1 VRSSYLRCPPN
12 VAMMQAP
19 DFGNRNDRAERRR
32 RDAPSVRRILL
43 QREMRSCAVIGREV
57 RGPEATPVA
66 FAQHE
71 DMLQALAADRA
82 NEPFHERTLPG
93 ALGGREALPN
103 RYAIHA
109 LPEGGP
115 SIVSRSRR
123 REDGAVSFGKAS
135 TIGGPPRPR
144 WDAP

>member
-1 VRSSYLRCPPN
+1 MDVSM
-12 VAMMQAP
+12 VEAT
-19 DFGNRNDRAERRR
+19 DFAERHDPAGRR
-32 RDAPSVRRILL
+32 SLDAPPVGRVLL
-43 QREMRSCAVIGREV
+43 QREMGSSAVIVREV
-57 RGPEATPVA
+57 RGQDATQVA
-66 FAQHE
+66 FAQPE
-71 DMLQALAADRA
+71 DMLKALAADRA

-103 RYAIHA
+103 RHAIHA

>member
-1 VRSSYLRCPPN
+1 MDVSM
-12 VAMMQAP
+12 VEAT
-19 DFGNRNDRAERRR
+19 DFAERHDPAGRR
-32 RDAPSVRRILL
+32 SLDAPPVGRVLL
-43 QREMRSCAVIGREV
+43 QREMGSSAVIVREV
-57 RGPEATPVA
+57 RGQDATQVA
-66 FAQHE
+66 FAQPE
-71 DMLQALAADRA
+71 DMLKALAADRA

-103 RYAIHA
+103 RHAIHA

-144 WDAP
+144 WDALSR

>member
-1 VRSSYLRCPPN
+1 MDVSM
-12 VAMMQAP
+12 VEAT
-19 DFGNRNDRAERRR
+19 DFAERHDPAGRR
-32 RDAPSVRRILL
+32 SLDAPPVGRVLVE
-43 QREMRSCAVIGREV
+43 REMRSCAVIVREV
-57 RGPEATPVA
+57 RGQDATQVA
-66 FAQHE
+66 FAQPE
-71 DMLQALAADRA
+71 DMLKALAADRA
-82 NEPFHERTLPG
+82 NEPFHEQTLPG

-103 RYAIHA
+103 RHAIHA